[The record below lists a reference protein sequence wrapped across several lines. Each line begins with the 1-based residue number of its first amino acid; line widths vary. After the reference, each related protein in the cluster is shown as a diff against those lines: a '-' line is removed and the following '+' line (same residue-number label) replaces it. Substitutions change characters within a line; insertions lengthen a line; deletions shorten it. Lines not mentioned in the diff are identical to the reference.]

1 MNYKIIILFFL
12 GCLVTAGAVAQGKH
26 ALHKSKKS
34 SVAPDHAANS
44 FPVLTTSLGNVLS
57 NTLPKSMMQGL
68 LDSSLIARDQHNN
81 VYSIVDFDFGYQRSE
96 TAADS
101 TGQPKKVVDYLS
113 WNFRANRLDSLW
125 RTRIKAEINTGD
137 ELYFDHIVAE
147 GSDGKRYKSSPLKFI
162 IR

>member
-12 GCLVTAGAVAQGKH
+12 GCLVTADGVAQGKH
-26 ALHKSKKS
+26 TPRKSKKS

-68 LDSSLIARDQHNN
+68 LDSSLIARDQHNSL
-81 VYSIVDFDFGYQRSE
+81 YSIVDFDFGYQRSE
-96 TAADS
+96 MGADS
-101 TGQPKKVVDYLS
+101 TGRPKKIVDYLS
-113 WNFRANRLDSLW
+113 WNFRGNRLDSLW
-125 RTRIKAEINTGD
+125 RTRVKAEINTGD

-147 GSDGKRYKSSPLKFI
+147 GPDGKRYKSSALKFI
-162 IR
+162 VR